1 VTGRHRPILDAE
13 RAVKGHAAAREP
25 AIGRLVSGI
34 FEFRTLAEAEKLS
47 TLLAANYPD
56 PDRVAVGIWEL
67 LSNAVEH
74 GNLAIDFA
82 EKSRLLRSGTYHAE
96 IERRL
101 ARPPFGERVARVEFR
116 RSRTRIRLS
125 IVDEGQGF
133 DFRAYLDADMPL
145 DAPNGR
151 GIAIASRLSFDR
163 LTYRGAGNR
172 VDAISVLPRTPSA

>member
-1 VTGRHRPILDAE
+1 MARHRRILDME
-13 RAVKGHAAAREP
+13 RATKDHAAVREP

-47 TLLAANYPD
+47 ALLAANYPD

-67 LSNAVEH
+67 LCNAVEH

-96 IERRL
+96 IEHRL
-101 ARPPFGERVARVEFR
+101 ATSPFGKRVARVEFR
-116 RSRTRIRLS
+116 RNRTRIRLS
-125 IVDEGQGF
+125 VLDEGQGF
-133 DFRAYLDADMPL
+133 DFHAYLDADMPL

-163 LTYRGAGNR
+163 LTYRGTGNR
-172 VDAISVLPRTPSA
+172 VDAISVLPKEPSA

>member
-1 VTGRHRPILDAE
+1 MARHRRILDME
-13 RAVKGHAAAREP
+13 RATKDHAAVREP

-47 TLLAANYPD
+47 ALLAANYPD

-67 LSNAVEH
+67 LCNAVEH

-101 ARPPFGERVARVEFR
+101 ATMPFGERVARVDFR

-125 IVDEGQGF
+125 VE
-133 DFRAYLDADMPL
+133 LC
-145 DAPNGR
+145 
-151 GIAIASRLSFDR
+151 AIYWHFLLLVWLILLGL
-163 LTYRGAGNR
+163 LTGWTDNFIDICRQL
-172 VDAISVLPRTPSA
+172 IT

>member
-1 VTGRHRPILDAE
+1 ME
-13 RAVKGHAAAREP
+13 RATKDHAAAREP

-47 TLLAANYPD
+47 ALLAANYPD

-67 LSNAVEH
+67 LCNAVEH

-96 IERRL
+96 IEHRL
-101 ARPPFGERVARVEFR
+101 ATSPFGKRVARVEFR
-116 RSRTRIRLS
+116 RNRTRIRLS
-125 IVDEGQGF
+125 VLDEGQGF

-163 LTYRGAGNR
+163 LTYRGVGNR
-172 VDAISVLPRTPSA
+172 VDAISVLPRKPSA

>member
-1 VTGRHRPILDAE
+1 MARHRRILDME
-13 RAVKGHAAAREP
+13 RATKDHAAVREP

-47 TLLAANYPD
+47 ALLAANYPD

-67 LSNAVEH
+67 LCNAVEH

-96 IERRL
+96 IEHRL
-101 ARPPFGERVARVEFR
+101 ATSPFGKRVARVEFR
-116 RSRTRIRLS
+116 RNRTRIRLS
-125 IVDEGQGF
+125 VLDEGQGF

-163 LTYRGAGNR
+163 LTYRGTGNR
-172 VDAISVLPRTPSA
+172 VDAISVLPKEPSA